1 MPGPQPGGWQTLT
14 GKFAGE
20 GFIPPGPS
28 AAQKLL

>member
-14 GKFAGE
+14 GKFVGE
-20 GFIPPGPS
+20 GFIPPGVF